1 MTGGGPEA
9 KTYASPP
16 CMAAEVDPAYFD
28 PLAVDPGQARD
39 VARWRRAERERLR
52 AERMTLRVE
61 ARAGI
66 AAALAGHLDAFVDAH
81 VGDVAGL
88 AVSGYWPIKG
98 EPDLRPWLTKLHDR
112 GADTA
117 LPVVETPGT
126 PLVFRRWR
134 PGMSMVKGHWN
145 IPVPPETSERITPA
159 IALAPLV
166 GWDGDGYRLGYGG
179 GYFDRTLAALTPRPI
194 VIGVGFQSAR
204 IPTIFPQP
212 HDIRMSAIITEEG
225 VQFAAPGQP

>member
-1 MTGGGPEA
+1 MPGGGPDP
-9 KTYASPP
+9 KPSASPP
-16 CMAAEVDPAYFD
+16 CRAAEVAPAYFD

-61 ARAGI
+61 ARAEI

-81 VGDVAGL
+81 VGDVAGRS
-88 AVSGYWPIKG
+88 VSGYWPIKG

-126 PLVFRRWR
+126 PL
-134 PGMSMVKGHWN
+134 
-145 IPVPPETSERITPA
+145 
-159 IALAPLV
+159 ALAPLV
-166 GWDGDGYRLGYGG
+166 GWDGDGYRPGYGG